1 MPNKFTKLLELKDIS
16 LYHKENIRLK
26 GVNLTV
32 HQGEKIA
39 LIGKSGSGKST
50 LISIANG
57 SLLPNEGEVRWKG
70 NNIKKISRRESSN
83 IGTIWQDLSLI
94 EELNV
99 AQNINCGALGKHNFL
114 WALKNL
120 LGIVDQEL
128 CQECLTAVYLPKKA
142 IYSYISK
149 LSGGQKRRVAIAR
162 LLRQEPEFVLGDEP
176 FSNLDPLLSKK
187 ILDLLINKEKFSSI
201 TIPNTML
208 ISLHQIN
215 LINNFSRVIGLK
227 DGKIVIDS
235 SIKDINSLNLDWI
248 F

>member
-1 MPNKFTKLLELKDIS
+1 MTKLLELKNICHRSKESIRVKDI
-16 LYHKENIRLK
+16 
-26 GVNLTV
+26 NLRI

-57 SLLPNEGEVRWKG
+57 SLTPTEGDVIWKG
-70 NNIKKISRRESSN
+70 FPINSISNIEYSK

-99 AQNINCGALGKHNFL
+99 AQNINCGALGKHNFI

-120 LGIVDQEL
+120 LGVIDKGL
-128 CQECLTAVYLPKKA
+128 CQDCLAAVSLPKKT
-142 IYSYISK
+142 IYSYINK
-149 LSGGQKRRVAIAR
+149 LSGGQKKRIAIAR
-162 LLRQEPEFVLGDEP
+162 LLRQEPEILLGDEP
-176 FSNLDPLLSKK
+176 FSNLDPLLSKNILNLFINQKNYLRIK
-187 ILDLLINKEKFSSI
+187 IPE
-201 TIPNTML
+201 TIL

-215 LINNFSRVIGLK
+215 LINNFNRVIGLK
-227 DGKIVIDS
+227 DGEIVIDRG
-235 SIKDINSLNLDWI
+235 IHNINQSELDWL

>member
-1 MPNKFTKLLELKDIS
+1 MTKLLELNNISLNSKNNFRVKDIF
-16 LYHKENIRLK
+16 
-26 GVNLTV
+26 LTINE
-32 HQGEKIA
+32 GEKIA

-57 SLLPNEGEVRWKG
+57 SLKPTTGDVMWKG
-70 NNIKKISRRESSN
+70 RNIKNISKRESTN

-99 AQNINCGALGKHNFL
+99 AQNINSGALGKNNFF

-120 LGIVDQEL
+120 LGIIDLKL
-128 CQECLTAVYLPKKA
+128 CQECLSAVYLSEET
-142 IYSYISK
+142 IYSFTSK
-149 LSGGQKRRVAIAR
+149 LSGGQKKRIAIAR
-162 LLRQEPEFVLGDEP
+162 LLRQQPEIILGDEP

-187 ILDLLINKEKFSSI
+187 ILNLFLDYDNYQSI
-201 TIPNTML
+201 KIPNTLL

-215 LINNFSRVIGLK
+215 LIDNFDRVLGLK
-227 DGKIVIDS
+227 DGRIVIDS
-235 SIKDINSLNLDWI
+235 QIKDIKISQLDWI